1 MESMESGENIDSEIQ
16 DTGVG
21 DNSGTES
28 EVSWWL
34 DAENPGVGERPEW
47 LPKQFKRVS
56 DLGKSYSELQ
66 KKLGQSGSNV
76 PKEYDLGEYSEMF
89 APDNEIVQKLMS
101 KSKENGLSQ
110 KAFSEVLG
118 TTSEYI
124 QSMMTDPG
132 AEMKKLGDDASERI
146 EVLNNW
152 AKSNLSE
159 TSARALFESL
169 TTADAVKAVEEIR
182 SKLMTQI
189 PNGSEGEQKG
199 ESKSTYE
206 DVRAEMSANYEKYK
220 NDANYRKE
228 IKEKLALV
236 TEKAGFVDKVQK

>member
-1 MESMESGENIDSEIQ
+1 MESEENIEGEIQ
-16 DTGVG
+16 DTTT
-21 DNSGTES
+21 DDSP

-56 DLGKSYSELQ
+56 DLGKSYAELQ
-66 KKLGQSGSNV
+66 KKLGQSGSSV

-89 APDNEIVQKLMS
+89 SPDNEIVQKLMN

-124 QSMMTDPG
+124 QSMMTNPDE
-132 AEMKKLGDDASERI
+132 EMKKLGDDASERI

-159 TSARALFESL
+159 ASARALFESL

-206 DVRAEMSANYEKYK
+206 DVRAEMSANYERYK

-228 IKEKLALV
+228 IQEKLALV
-236 TEKAGFVDKVQK
+236 TEKAGFIDKVKR